1 LPKATKALLVRKTEQ
16 QYKQTKQSK
25 EHQKSLVYQKKTVVS
40 KVNILLPFLFYLKLL
55 SDQWE
60 TRGLKKKKTQSQFL
74 IRNIF
79 LGTTMAICDTV
90 MPHRLC
96 FFACTLHQFETFS
109 NKGLVHPV
117 KRGAQLK
124 EILKRDYVD
133 DEVFVFPWVFSQ

>member
-1 LPKATKALLVRKTEQ
+1 
-16 QYKQTKQSK
+16 
-25 EHQKSLVYQKKTVVS
+25 
-40 KVNILLPFLFYLKLL
+40 LLPFLLFEVP
-55 SDQWE
+55 SDEWE
-60 TRGLKKKKTQSQFL
+60 TPDLKKKRTQSQFL

-90 MPHRLC
+90 ISTSTFA
-96 FFACTLHQFETFS
+96 FFACTLHQFQTFS

-133 DEVFVFPWVFSQ
+133 DEVSRISLDIFPVN